1 MTKVS
6 IDILL
11 AVYNGESF
19 LRPFLDS
26 LRSQTFQD
34 FRLVVSNN
42 RSTDSTEAILDE
54 FRESFADKVV
64 VLPAPEEFLSPHD
77 NFARVTEAGSSSYIM
92 YADAD
97 DVWHEDKIERT
108 LVAMCAAER
117 RYGVT
122 NPILVHSDLKVVDD
136 SLRCLARSF
145 WSFQYVD
152 PARTALHQLLMQN
165 CVTGCTTML
174 NRSLFE
180 LGRPIPAEA
189 CVHDHW
195 YALVASAFGHI
206 VGIPEA
212 LIEYRQHGG
221 NVTGAKKWGAPY
233 VMDRAAHIYSEGGA
247 RETIAR
253 NFRQAEAF
261 LSRFEGRLNP
271 AQKEL
276 ISNFAAIRQQGM
288 FVRRWSLVRNRF
300 WKTGLARNVG
310 LLLAI

>member
-1 MTKVS
+1 MTRAS

-11 AVYNGESF
+11 AVYNGEQF

-26 LRSQTFQD
+26 LKRQTFSD

-42 RSTDSTEAILDE
+42 RSEDGTQEILDD
-54 FRESFADKVV
+54 FREAYRLM
-64 VLPAPEEFLSPHD
+64 VLPQPGKFLSAHE
-77 NFARVTEAGSSSYIM
+77 NFARVTEAGGASYIM

-97 DVWHEDKIERT
+97 DVWHDDKIEKT
-108 LVAMCAAER
+108 LAAMRAAELE
-117 RYGVT
+117 YGVT
-122 NPILVHSDLKVVDD
+122 DPILVHSDLKVVDD
-136 SLRCLARSF
+136 NLHCLDASF
-145 WSFQYVD
+145 WSYQYIN
-152 PARTALHQLLMQN
+152 PSRTALHQLLLQN

-206 VGIPEA
+206 VAIPET

-233 VMDRAAHIYSEGGA
+233 VMDRAAHIYTQGGA
-247 RETIAR
+247 RETIAG
-253 NFRQAEAF
+253 NFRQAEVF
-261 LSRFEGRLNP
+261 LSRFEGRLDSS
-271 AQKEL
+271 QKEVVG
-276 ISNFAAIRQQGM
+276 NFAAIPEHGTIG
-288 FVRRWSLVRNRF
+288 RRWSLVRNRF
-300 WKTGLARNVG
+300 WKAGLARNVG